1 MLLSI
6 RTILTIAVGLLGGVA
21 LLGWVLNVDLLKR
34 VAVSGV
40 PMKANTAACLLLLS
54 GALVGYRQRVG
65 TGWRRLGA
73 GCAALAAMIAL
84 ATLGEYV
91 FGWRLGVD
99 QFLFSDHAIRGAP
112 YPGRPAFN
120 TALGVV
126 LVAGAIVL
134 LDVRLGRWWPS
145 HALAGAA
152 GALGLLA
159 LAGTATGTTSL
170 GDLATGQAIATTT
183 ALGLVMLSGAT
194 LLARLDHGAVALF
207 SSPSAGGVLLRWLL
221 PVAVAAPLVLAGLAL
236 AGKDAGLYG
245 VRVGAW
251 LDASAMIAI
260 LASLAWA
267 LAVVIERRSAER
279 GLAQHAFLAMS
290 QTSTDAVVTV
300 DGQGT
305 IRYVNR
311 GGEAMFGYQPA
322 ELVGEPLGVLF
333 PEPARAEQ
341 VRRFDPGPMPAT
353 VTSEDP
359 VQELRIVRQ
368 DGRELRVEVSRAV
381 SRDGW

>member
-1 MLLSI
+1 MRLKRDATSLLVST

-40 PMKANTAACLLLLS
+40 PMKANTAACLMLLT

-65 TGWRRLGA
+65 GGWRRLGA

-84 ATLGEYV
+84 ATLCEYV

-99 QFLFSDHAIRGAP
+99 QFLFSDHPIRRAP

-159 LAGTATGTTSL
+159 LAGTATGATSL

-251 LDASAMIAI
+251 LDACAMIAI

-305 IRYVNR
+305 SDTSTVAAKRCSATSRPNSSASHWACCFPSRRVPSRY
-311 GGEAMFGYQPA
+311 GAST
-322 ELVGEPLGVLF
+322 LGLCQ
-333 PEPARAEQ
+333 R
-341 VRRFDPGPMPAT
+341 
-353 VTSEDP
+353 
-359 VQELRIVRQ
+359 L
-368 DGRELRVEVSRAV
+368 
-381 SRDGW
+381 